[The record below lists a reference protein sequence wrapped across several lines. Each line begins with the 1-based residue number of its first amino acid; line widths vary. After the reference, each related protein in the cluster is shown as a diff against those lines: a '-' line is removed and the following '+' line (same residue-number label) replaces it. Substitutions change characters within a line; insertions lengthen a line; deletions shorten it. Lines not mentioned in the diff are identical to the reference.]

1 MTFSTHEQYLADR
14 EDLCK
19 RMEDAASADD
29 SALFDQLDVEV
40 KALDNGWEEYK
51 VKMANVA
58 AIKKEAKPMADVIT
72 AVTESMTDGMEARKD
87 FMNYVRTGKITN
99 NVTTT
104 NAGAA
109 VPTELVN
116 RIVGR
121 MEANSMIIAEVTRTA
136 YKGGVTIPAIN
147 LKPVA
152 TFVAEGAGSTA
163 QTLSLTPV
171 TFAYHKLRC
180 SVPVSL
186 EMDVMSID
194 AFEDALVE
202 AIAAA
207 MVATLEKA
215 IVQGSGTGEPEGILH
230 TAAPSGQAMTSVTF
244 NYATLVSAEGKLPIE
259 YEANAKWCMSK
270 AQFME
275 IEGIVDTAGQ
285 PIARVNYGLGGK
297 PERYIL
303 GRPVV
308 LVPASYMAS
317 AGVDAFIFDFKD
329 YVLNTNYGVTMKKYE
344 DNATD
349 DQVTKAVML
358 VDGKKV
364 DNGSLV
370 TLAK

>member
-1 MTFSTHEQYLADR
+1 MITSIEDYEAQKHELLAYA
-14 EDLCK
+14 DLCK
-19 RMEDAASADD
+19 EEQD
-29 SALFDQLDVEV
+29 SVELANTLE
-40 KALDNGWEEYK
+40 KIETLNAELETFKIE
-51 VKMANVA
+51 MANKA
-58 AIKKEAKPMADVIT
+58 AFVKEDKPMTQIIDVKGAEI
-72 AVTESMTDGMEARKD
+72 VDSMEARVD
-87 FMNYVRTGKITN
+87 FMNYVRTGKLTN
-99 NVTTT
+99 NVTTS

-109 VPTELVN
+109 VPTTVAN

-121 MEANSMIIAEVTRTA
+121 MQANSMIIAEVTRTA

-147 LKPVA
+147 VKPVA

-186 EMDVMSID
+186 EMDEMAVE

-202 AIAAA
+202 AVASA
-207 MVATLEKA
+207 MTTALEKA
-215 IVQGSGTGEPEGILH
+215 IVQGSGSGEPEGILH
-230 TAAPSGQAMTSVTF
+230 TAAPSGQVFAGLTAID
-244 NYATLVSAEGKLPIE
+244 YADLVAAEGALPIE
-259 YEANAKWCMSK
+259 YEPNAKWCMSK
-270 AQFME
+270 AVFME
-275 IEGIVDTAGQ
+275 IEGIVDNAGQ

-329 YVLNTNYGVTMKKYE
+329 YVLNTNYGVNIKKYE